1 MTGRAPTGGDP
12 WPTQQVLQ
20 IPVKY
25 QDQERWCNVG
35 GKSEKRKGQVEE
47 VAGILTGKKSLES
60 KGKADRRAGEAKVKV
75 DHVKKK
81 VEKVTEKA
89 QGKAEKIIDKAKDAS
104 RRK

>member
-1 MTGRAPTGGDP
+1 MTGRAPTGTDP
-12 WPTQQVLQ
+12 WPKKQDLQ
-20 IPVKY
+20 IPMKY
-25 QDQERWCNVG
+25 QDQERWCSVG

-60 KGKADRRAGEAKVKV
+60 KGNADRRAGEAKVRV

-81 VEKVTEKA
+81 VDKVTKKA

>member
-1 MTGRAPTGGDP
+1 M
-12 WPTQQVLQ
+12 
-20 IPVKY
+20 
-25 QDQERWCNVG
+25 G

-60 KGKADRRAGEAKVKV
+60 KGNADRRAGEAKVKV
-75 DHVKKK
+75 DQVKKK
-81 VEKVTEKA
+81 VDKVTERA

>member
-1 MTGRAPTGGDP
+1 MTGRAPTGTDP
-12 WPTQQVLQ
+12 WPKKQDLQ
-20 IPVKY
+20 IPMKY

-47 VAGILTGKKSLES
+47 AAGILTGKKSLES
-60 KGKADRRAGEAKVKV
+60 KGKADRRAGEAKVRV

-81 VEKVTEKA
+81 VDKVTKKA